1 MFVDKLKIHPYTLHV
16 LINNFVFIKNII
28 GIFILYNQQQKNDS
42 EHLSEI
48 KIVYVIVQI
57 EFNLVNTAVYEYV

>member
-1 MFVDKLKIHPYTLHV
+1 M
-16 LINNFVFIKNII
+16 INNFVFIKNII

-48 KIVYVIVQI
+48 KIVYVIV
-57 EFNLVNTAVYEYV
+57 